1 MVFLAS
7 TTNLVNKDVNK
18 SSPVI
23 NEPVQAPQTTPV
35 SPKVETPPAPPKV
48 ETPPAPKIEVPPPAK
63 VEPPP
68 PAPKPVEIVST
79 TRTIASEKPTSNETK
94 ASTRTVVNRSVV
106 IGDTNRKVVQ
116 ANRVV
121 VPSNKNKQDSDSDL
135 EDLVEQEND
144 TKISKFIGENY
155 EN

>member
-1 MVFLAS
+1 M
-7 TTNLVNKDVNK
+7 
-18 SSPVI
+18 I

-35 SPKVETPPAPPKV
+35 LPVPPKVETPPTPKV
-48 ETPPAPKIEVPPPAK
+48 ETPPAPKVEVPPPIK

-68 PAPKPVEIVST
+68 PAPVIPPAAAKPIEIDST
-79 TRTIASEKPTSNETK
+79 TRNVVVNAPAKTTPNETK
-94 ASTRTVVNRSVV
+94 VPTRTVVNRNVV

-121 VPSNKNKQDSDSDL
+121 VPPSKSKHDSDSDL

-144 TKISKFIGENY
+144 TKKSKFIVKNCEN
-155 EN
+155 